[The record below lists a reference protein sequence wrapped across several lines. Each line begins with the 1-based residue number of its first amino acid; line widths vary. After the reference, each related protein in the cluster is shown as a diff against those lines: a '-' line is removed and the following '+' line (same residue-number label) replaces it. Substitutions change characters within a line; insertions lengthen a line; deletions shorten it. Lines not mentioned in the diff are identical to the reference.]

1 MTHGLR
7 LTRSPA
13 PGADLDELVRRLG
26 EPVGLS
32 GLLDD
37 LSRRARRGFAPGL
50 RVRQALTWDR
60 EDRRTTQ
67 WWPQGVSTAADASET
82 GEVLG
87 RRLVAVSWY
96 AKPVGGARTHGT
108 RISFLDLDARRYQ
121 HVLLLTPGGEPLRV
135 HAGGLVWWGP
145 YVHVAATARGFW
157 TFRLDDLL
165 RVRDPSDTHGYRYAL
180 PARCQHRAGHDE
192 GTERLRY
199 SCLSL
204 DRGASPPQLVV
215 GEYGRGRQSTRIARF
230 ALDPRSFL
238 PATDSDGVA
247 TPLAVDDLGVRGVQ
261 GVASLGGR
269 TFLSVSHGTRTPGS
283 LYAGRPGAFRRH
295 RWATPVGPEDLSAW
309 PARDEL
315 WTVTEHPRRRWLV
328 ALRPPR

>member
-121 HVLLLTPGGEPLRV
+121 HVLLLTLRWRAAAGARRRTRVVGALPPRRGDRPGL
-135 HAGGLVWWGP
+135 
-145 YVHVAATARGFW
+145 
-157 TFRLDDLL
+157 LD
-165 RVRDPSDTHGYRYAL
+165 L
-180 PARCQHRAGHDE
+180 PAR
-192 GTERLRY
+192 
-199 SCLSL
+199 
-204 DRGASPPQLVV
+204 
-215 GEYGRGRQSTRIARF
+215 
-230 ALDPRSFL
+230 
-238 PATDSDGVA
+238 
-247 TPLAVDDLGVRGVQ
+247 
-261 GVASLGGR
+261 
-269 TFLSVSHGTRTPGS
+269 
-283 LYAGRPGAFRRH
+283 
-295 RWATPVGPEDLSAW
+295 
-309 PARDEL
+309 
-315 WTVTEHPRRRWLV
+315 
-328 ALRPPR
+328 